1 MRAVRTGRKEKG
13 LSKVMLLVIILV
25 FLLLTGGSTAL
36 ALYLGGML
44 GAPAE
49 DAVAEGEAGE
59 EGAEAEPPKPPPQY
73 LPIEPALVVNFDYKG
88 RVGFLQAD
96 IEIMAREQ
104 AAVSGVQQ
112 HMPVI
117 RNNLL
122 LLLSSTT
129 YEDVA
134 TRQGKEQLAQDA
146 REEVNKVLA
155 EQGVEA
161 EIEAVYFTGF
171 VMQ

>member
-1 MRAVRTGRKEKG
+1 MRVVRTGQRQRG
-13 LSKVMLLVIILV
+13 LSKIMLLVVILV
-25 FLLLTGGSTAL
+25 VLLLTGGSTVL
-36 ALYLGGML
+36 AMYLGGMFDS
-44 GAPAE
+44 PVE
-49 DAVAEGEAGE
+49 EVAEESEGMD
-59 EGAEAEPPKPPPQY
+59 GAEAEAPKPPPQY

-122 LLLSSTT
+122 LLLSSTS

-134 TRQGKEQLAQDA
+134 TREGKEQLAQDA

>member
-1 MRAVRTGRKEKG
+1 MRVVRTGSRERG
-13 LSKVMLLVIILV
+13 LSKIMLLVVVLV
-25 FLLLTGGSTAL
+25 VLLLTGGSTVL
-36 ALYLGGML
+36 AMYLGGMFD
-44 GAPAE
+44 APVE
-49 DAVAEGEAGE
+49 EMVEGDEAAM
-59 EGAEAEPPKPPPQY
+59 EGAEVEAPKPPPQY

-96 IEIMAREQ
+96 IEIMARDQ

-122 LLLSSTT
+122 LLLSSTS
-129 YEDVA
+129 YDDVA
-134 TRQGKEQLAQDA
+134 TREGKEQLAQA
-146 REEVNKVLA
+146 AKEEVNAVLA